1 MTKKKVVKKISKKK
15 TVKTALPTLDGY
27 MGFDPLWLNTPENR
41 LRIESERLA
50 RKIAKEKLNTDG
62 YSDVRTTT
70 FTSTTFDDIVA
81 FPKYPVHKEGYHISK
96 EIAIH
101 PGADQVLITKVKF
114 EKDSDCKF
122 GPDSSF
128 KVRPTISYFIN
139 RMYKIANGEDLSFDP
154 GIDLLKSIKE
164 INRILNE
171 DIINTNRFSTKENQL
186 AKQTTEQLIGK
197 ISKGSTDKLID
208 DIVNGMKDPLPKFPI
223 INSIKANVN
232 EPKIELTNKQKVN
245 NANKLFED
253 LAEKAGKITK
263 EYCQAKHKFIL
274 MNRFMEE
281 FYAGKEFESIER
293 EEIFDLNEQLEIL
306 MNN

>member
-208 DIVNGMKDPLPKFPI
+208 DI
-223 INSIKANVN
+223 IK
-232 EPKIELTNKQKVN
+232 
-245 NANKLFED
+245 
-253 LAEKAGKITK
+253 
-263 EYCQAKHKFIL
+263 
-274 MNRFMEE
+274 
-281 FYAGKEFESIER
+281 
-293 EEIFDLNEQLEIL
+293 
-306 MNN
+306 